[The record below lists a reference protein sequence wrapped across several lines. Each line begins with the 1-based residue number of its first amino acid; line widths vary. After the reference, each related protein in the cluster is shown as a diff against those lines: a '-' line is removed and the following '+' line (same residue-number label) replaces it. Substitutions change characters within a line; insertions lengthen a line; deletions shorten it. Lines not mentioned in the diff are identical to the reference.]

1 MNQEN
6 SPANCLRSDMEKAGI
21 DVEKLA
27 KISKIDKDMIRKLLN
42 GISDIDLSIAAKLS
56 NTLGRTPQEWLKIQE
71 EWNKADSIRRRKIV
85 EKLRK
90 KGIKL

>member
-6 SPANCLRSDMEKAGI
+6 SPANCLRSDMKKAGI
-21 DVEKLA
+21 NVEELA
-27 KISKIDKDMIRKLLN
+27 KISKIGEDTIQKLLG
-42 GISDIDLSIAAKLS
+42 GISDIDLSIASKLS
-56 NTLGRTPQEWLKIQE
+56 NALGRTPQEWLKIQE

>member
-6 SPANCLRSDMEKAGI
+6 SPANCLRSDMGKAGI

-56 NTLGRTPQEWLKIQE
+56 NALGKTPQEWLKIQE
-71 EWNKADSIRRRKIV
+71 EWNKADSVRRRKIV